1 MVKADLARSVYE
13 AHGGLTHQ
21 ESKEMVKLILDSIK
35 SELLRGENVKLSGFG
50 SFRVISLKARRGRNP
65 QTRAQMQLGPSRRVT
80 FRPSRLINV

>member
-1 MVKADLARSVYE
+1 MIKADLARTVYE

-21 ESKEMVKLILDSIK
+21 ESKELVKLIFDSIK
-35 SELLRGENVKLSGFG
+35 SELIQGEPVKLSGFG

-65 QTRAQMQLGPSRRVT
+65 QTRARMQLGPSRRVT